1 MEYRATFDFAAFD
14 FSDGS
19 TVGAPRLPS
28 GGGPGARAWG
38 WAPREAQNEKHLRL
52 PSGGVRP
59 PRLWWYGAAVWRRQ
73 RPQKQGPRLPMND
86 WQAEVP
92 LISQRHRL
100 ALTSRT
106 SKQIKIWKWVPVV
119 WYSNISLIFFTV
131 FSEHYRDRSLFPT
144 LVLSQQK
151 RINLKKRKKV

>member
-1 MEYRATFDFAAFD
+1 M
-14 FSDGS
+14 
-19 TVGAPRLPS
+19 GAPWLPS
-28 GGGPGARAWG
+28 GRGPRAWAWG
-38 WAPREAQNEKHLRL
+38 WAPCEAQNEKHLRL

-59 PRLWWYGAAVWRRQ
+59 PRLWWHGVAVWRRQ

-106 SKQIKIWKWVPVV
+106 SKQIEIWKWVPVV

-144 LVLSQQK
+144 LVFVTA
-151 RINLKKRKKV
+151 KKDKFKKKEKSVKQHRTKMFSVVG